1 MTNVIVNIMA
11 IYRSKY
17 FARFILHFICANLQ
31 DLQLYGKNGFAERIK
46 ILAEDQKNNL
56 IELSK

>member
-1 MTNVIVNIMA
+1 MA